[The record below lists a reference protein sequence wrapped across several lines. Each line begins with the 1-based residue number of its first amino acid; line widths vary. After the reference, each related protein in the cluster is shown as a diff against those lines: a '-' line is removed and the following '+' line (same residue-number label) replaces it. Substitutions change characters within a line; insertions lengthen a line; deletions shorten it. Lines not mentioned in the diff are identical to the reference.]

1 MNMRLLTPKKAA
13 EKLGVSVK
21 TIRAMGDRGEIEVVR
36 LPNGH
41 RRFSSDEV
49 SRLMGKDHD
58 ILNGKE

>member
-1 MNMRLLTPKKAA
+1 MRLLKPKEAA

-21 TIRAMGDRGEIEVVR
+21 TIRAMADRGEIETIR

-49 SRLMGKDHD
+49 SRLMGKDQD
-58 ILNGKE
+58 ILNGEG